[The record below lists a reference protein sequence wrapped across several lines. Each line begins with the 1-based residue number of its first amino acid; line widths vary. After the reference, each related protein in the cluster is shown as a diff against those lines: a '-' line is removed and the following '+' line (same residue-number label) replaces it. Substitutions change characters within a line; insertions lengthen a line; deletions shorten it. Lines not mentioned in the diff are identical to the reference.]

1 MLFSIFI
8 VIGILIVSLYL
19 LRRGESKN
27 TYDYGG
33 QRSFPRTSSGE
44 VFEIQIE
51 RMLAKLEKAGAKVI
65 RDCYLTWSNG
75 NTTQI
80 DNILIF
86 RSGIYVIE
94 CKDYSGWIFGTSFY
108 NNWTQTLRSGWQG
121 DSIKY
126 NFPNPIKQN
135 QKHIECIRQ
144 KIHYDRS
151 IPIHNIVVFGDNCTF
166 KDIENGSESY
176 VIKARQL
183 YETIY
188 RIEQETCY
196 WLSQADI
203 ENIYTRLSEDVDET
217 PSTRIEHMK
226 YVNQI
231 KEQKRREE
239 EYDGDTCPRCGSP
252 LVLRHG
258 QYGSFY
264 GCLRYP
270 SCKYTRN
277 VY

>member
-1 MLFSIFI
+1 MLFAIII
-8 VIGILIVSLYL
+8 VIVILLASLYL
-19 LRRGESKN
+19 LHRGESN
-27 TYDYGG
+27 TSHGYYN
-33 QRSFPRTSSGE
+33 QRFFPRTSSGE
-44 VFEIQIE
+44 AFEIQIE
-51 RMLAKLEKAGAKVI
+51 RMLAKLEKAGARVI

-94 CKDYSGWIFGTSFY
+94 CKDYSGWIFGTSY
-108 NNWTQTLRSGWQG
+108 YDNWTQTLRSGWQG
-121 DSIKY
+121 DSIK
-126 NFPNPIKQN
+126 NRFPNPIKQN

-144 KIHYDRS
+144 KILYDRS
-151 IPIHNIVVFGDNCTF
+151 IPIHNIIVFGDNCTF
-166 KDIENGSESY
+166 KDIENDSEAY

-183 YETIY
+183 YEAIY
-188 RIEQETCY
+188 RIEQETGN

-217 PSTRIEHMK
+217 PNTRIEHMK

-239 EYDGDTCPRCGSP
+239 EYDGDTCLRCGSP

-277 VY
+277 V